1 MIHPDNLLK
10 VGGDDSFWMEATSRK
25 GQQPIKSLDKTEG
38 LMH

>member
-10 VGGDDSFWMEATSRK
+10 VGVDDPFWMEATSRK

-38 LMH
+38 PMH